1 MKATEIYKKTI
12 ALMGES
18 AQRNMAI
25 EECAELI
32 FALEK
37 ENRGQVT
44 PNDVITEIADV
55 MIMTEQ
61 LAMIYGRGRVEAEKQ
76 YKQRRL
82 LSRIT
87 GIDNSETK
95 IEQDI

>member
-18 AQRNMAI
+18 SQRNMAI

-44 PNDVITEIADV
+44 QDDVITEIADV

-61 LAMIYGRGRVEAEKQ
+61 LAMIYGRGHVEAEKQ

-87 GIDNSETK
+87 GTDNSETK

>member
-18 AQRNMAI
+18 AQRDMAI

-44 PNDVITEIADV
+44 QDDVITEIADV

-61 LAMIYGRGRVEAEKQ
+61 LAMIYGPEKVRKEKT
-76 YKQRRL
+76 YKQQRL
-82 LSRIT
+82 LSRISGMDMSDIT
-87 GIDNSETK
+87 
-95 IEQDI
+95 IEQE